1 VAVSPK
7 EKPSRLEL
15 NRAGFAKYK
24 DDVKKR
30 GKPFFPYAMF
40 HDTVMSLVVVL
51 VIIGLAVIWK
61 WTAYG
66 PHHNCADSGI
76 LGPCMG
82 APADPGTT
90 SFVPRPDWY
99 FYFLFYLL
107 RIFKWPESV
116 FLGTVGI
123 PNICLVLLLALPFM
137 DRRRTRKI
145 SQRPVAMVAGV
156 LVILSMGVLTWKGAT
171 AKEALASEI
180 KQDVPSWIKI
190 ENLPPNAVPGAKLFA
205 VAGCTACHTY
215 NGAGGSNLGAP
226 DLTNIGLR
234 NLSVGFHEAHL
245 ACPSCV
251 NPGSPMPPFKSLGPK
266 ALHELALFLVA
277 SKGPQH

>member
-1 VAVSPK
+1 VAAAPTQ
-7 EKPSRLEL
+7 KPSRRDEA
-15 NRAGFAKYK
+15 RAGFARYK
-24 DDVKKR
+24 ADVKKR

-51 VIIGLAVIWK
+51 VIMGLATIWY
-61 WTAYG
+61 WTSYG

-107 RIFKWPESV
+107 RIFKWPDSV
-116 FLGTVGI
+116 VLGTVGI
-123 PNICLVLLLALPFM
+123 PNICLALLIALPFL

-156 LVILSMGVLTWKGAT
+156 LVVLSMGVLTWKGAT
-171 AKEALASEI
+171 AQEALSSEI
-180 KQDVPSWIKI
+180 INDVPSWVKKN
-190 ENLPPNAVPGAKLFA
+190 NLPPSAVPGAKLFA

-215 NGAGGSNLGAP
+215 LGDGGSNLGAP
-226 DLTNIGLR
+226 DLSDIGSR
-234 NLSVGFHEAHL
+234 NLGKAFQIAHL
-245 ACPSCV
+245 KCPSCV
-251 NPGSPMPPFKSLGPK
+251 NPGSPMPKFESLGD
-266 ALHELALFLVA
+266 ARLMQLAIFLEA
-277 SKGPQH
+277 SKGGK

>member
-1 VAVSPK
+1 MAAVPK
-7 EKPSRLEL
+7 EKPSRTDEA
-15 NRAGFAKYK
+15 RAGFARYK

-30 GKPFFPYAMF
+30 GKPFYPYAMF
-40 HDTVMSLVVVL
+40 HDTIMSLVVVL

-61 WTAYG
+61 WTSYG
-66 PHHNCADSGI
+66 PHHNPMDSGI
-76 LGPCMG
+76 LGPSMG

-116 FLGTVGI
+116 FLGTVGV
-123 PNICLVLLLALPFM
+123 PTICLILLIMLPFL

-145 SQRPVAMVAGV
+145 SQRPVAMVAAV
-156 LVILSMGVLTWKGAT
+156 LVVLSMAVLTWKGAT
-171 AKEALASEI
+171 AQEALASEI
-180 KQDVPSWIKI
+180 KADVPSWIKI
-190 ENLPPNAVPGAKLFA
+190 ENLPPDAVPGAKLFA

-226 DLTNIGLR
+226 DLTAIGSR
-234 NLSVGFHEAHL
+234 NLGISFQIHHL
-245 ACPSCV
+245 ECPSCV
-251 NPGSPMPPFKSLGPK
+251 NPGSPMPPFKSLGTPR
-266 ALHELALFLVA
+266 LTELAKFLEA
-277 SKGPQH
+277 SKGPGH

>member
-1 VAVSPK
+1 
-7 EKPSRLEL
+7 
-15 NRAGFAKYK
+15 
-24 DDVKKR
+24 
-30 GKPFFPYAMF
+30 M
-40 HDTVMSLVVVL
+40 

-107 RIFKWPESV
+107 RIFKWPDSV
-116 FLGTVGI
+116 FLGTVGV
-123 PNICLVLLLALPFM
+123 PNICLVLLIMMPFL
-137 DRRRTRKI
+137 DRRKTRKI

-180 KQDVPSWIKI
+180 VKDVPSWIKV
-190 ENLPPNAVPGAKLFA
+190 ENLPPEAVPGAQLFA
-205 VAGCTACHTY
+205 RAGCTACHTY

-226 DLTNIGLR
+226 DLTAEGAKNRGID
-234 NLSVGFHEAHL
+234 FQIAHL
-245 ACPSCV
+245 TCPSCV
-251 NPGSPMPPFKSLGPK
+251 NAGSPMPKFASLGPDR
-266 ALHELALFLVA
+266 LRQLAIFLEA
-277 SKGPQH
+277 SKGKP